1 MADPNDAQTD
11 VLDEVSDVPADEKSD
26 LSGADQAFLDAMGQG
41 KGLRSEASESLVNQ
55 AFKLKSIRRRFLT
68 NVLPILLIPLLLL
81 GLLAIAGLNLLGSR
95 TTGAVDSTDDIL
107 IEHNEA
113 IEAELTPIA
122 IEGANVVN
130 DFLAE
135 WFAGV
140 QSIEGSQASAEATIQ
155 SFPEDLSAAD
165 VQVLFV
171 RSNGSVIDSSHDTTL
186 DNYSGAAWL
195 TRAQESDQF
204 RSFVDDGEHTPS
216 IEFALALEDGT
227 FARVRVPFTN
237 LQQELDQASEGE
249 GYDFNLVDLP
259 ANVLVADTASN
270 HDASIV
276 FNSSAVDAA
285 GFDLGTTGDSSDV
298 NATADDERVNV
309 PAAVLEGVSPQ
320 DFPFVDLEWVVQVN
334 QPIDSISRS
343 LLGFRG
349 VAEDV
354 NVQQRSLS
362 LGIGLIL
369 SLIHI

>member
-165 VQVLFV
+165 VQVL
-171 RSNGSVIDSSHDTTL
+171 
-186 DNYSGAAWL
+186 
-195 TRAQESDQF
+195 
-204 RSFVDDGEHTPS
+204 
-216 IEFALALEDGT
+216 
-227 FARVRVPFTN
+227 
-237 LQQELDQASEGE
+237 
-249 GYDFNLVDLP
+249 
-259 ANVLVADTASN
+259 
-270 HDASIV
+270 
-276 FNSSAVDAA
+276 
-285 GFDLGTTGDSSDV
+285 
-298 NATADDERVNV
+298 
-309 PAAVLEGVSPQ
+309 
-320 DFPFVDLEWVVQVN
+320 
-334 QPIDSISRS
+334 
-343 LLGFRG
+343 
-349 VAEDV
+349 
-354 NVQQRSLS
+354 
-362 LGIGLIL
+362 